1 MAENSGKQQKPRGKP
16 FPKGKSGNPGGR
28 PKGYEAFRESFR
40 AEKDLNVIRERLQK
54 IFSDDASKDSDVVL
68 AARLWYEYGFGK
80 APAAPEDNEA
90 LRGVGLPAGLTAAQ
104 VLAIARGE
112 KP

>member
-1 MAENSGKQQKPRGKP
+1 MAENSGKQRKPRGKP
-16 FPKGKSGNPGGR
+16 FVKGQSGNPGGR

-40 AEKDLNVIRERLQK
+40 EEKDLTKIRKRLLTCL
-54 IFSDDASKDSDVVL
+54 DEEAKDSDAIN

-90 LRGVGLPAGLTAAQ
+90 LQKAGGVWPLNREETLK
-104 VLAIARGE
+104 IARGE